1 MKALNICIDI
11 DGTITDPYFWL
22 DSANKYF
29 NKNITSE
36 EITQYE
42 VHKVLKVSREDYTK
56 FYNKNKF
63 TLHNREDINKDAVDI
78 IQELIKSNNIYFVTA
93 REKSLEILT
102 REYLNRNK
110 VPYDGIYVLGT
121 YHKVDTAKNLNCDL
135 FIEDSFENAVELSK
149 NGFKVLLVDT
159 NYNRFPLKENIK
171 RVFNWS
177 QIYNIVTRV
186 LLQEKA
192 M

>member
-1 MKALNICIDI
+1 M
-11 DGTITDPYFWL
+11 
-22 DSANKYF
+22 
-29 NKNITSE
+29 
-36 EITQYE
+36 
-42 VHKVLKVSREDYTK
+42 
-56 FYNKNKF
+56 
-63 TLHNREDINKDAVDI
+63 
-78 IQELIKSNNIYFVTA
+78 
-93 REKSLEILT
+93 
-102 REYLNRNK
+102 
-110 VPYDGIYVLGT
+110 
-121 YHKVDTAKNLNCDL
+121 DTAKNLNCDL

-192 M
+192 V

>member
-1 MKALNICIDI
+1 MKSLNICIDI

-22 DSANKYF
+22 NSANKYF
-29 NKNITSE
+29 NKNITSD

-42 VHKVLKVSREDYTK
+42 VHKALKVSREEYTN
-56 FYNKNKF
+56 FYNENKF
-63 TLHNREDINKDAVDI
+63 DLHHRERINKDAVGT
-78 IQELIKSNNIYFVTA
+78 IQKLIKSSNIYFVTA

-102 REYLNRNK
+102 REYLNRNN
-110 VPYDGIYVLGT
+110 VPYDGVYVLGT
-121 YHKVDTAKNLNCDL
+121 YHKVDTAKDLNCDL
-135 FIEDSFENAVELSK
+135 FIEDSFENAVELSE

-171 RVFNWS
+171 RVFNWT
-177 QIYNIVTRV
+177 QIHNIITRI

-192 M
+192 V